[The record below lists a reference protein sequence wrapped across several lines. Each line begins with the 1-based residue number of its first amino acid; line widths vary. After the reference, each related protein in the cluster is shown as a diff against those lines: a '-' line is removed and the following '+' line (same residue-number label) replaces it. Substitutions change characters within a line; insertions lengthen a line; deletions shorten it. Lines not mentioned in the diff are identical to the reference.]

1 MKKGRFS
8 LIVAS
13 VFIVLGVV
21 LSILGVLGGMGLL
34 EGAVSSFVFAFGAEV
49 GLSGGGFSLLEAGIF
64 CLVEGGV
71 ILLFRLR
78 KPFSMPLALFLVV
91 EYLTLQAAV
100 RRSHSVAL
108 PSYALTLLS
117 TTKPGL
123 LFALF
128 VLEVLLASV
137 LLASVSSLD
146 AKWRKK
152 REIQMKMLEKEGM
165 VKSRETLEEEKL
177 LKKQRKLNEK
187 EERERARDEKKY
199 SLELERKEKSEKK
212 KREKEEEKERKEY
225 EKKREKEE
233 LRRDKEREKIEKKK
247 DRESDRLL
255 EKKEAEEERLENGRR
270 REEKKRL
277 KEEQKQQKTAEREK
291 KRQEEE
297 KLPELNLSEG
307 IGNPDTPLSFPSF
320 EEMPELKTIGH
331 HSYDTDEKAL
341 AKEKEKPLVE
351 SSSFMDNLK
360 SEIDRQSWDNASD
373 NSTPAQSK
381 LDTKH
386 FTGGGMLEATLEMYN
401 SASQNEIP
409 RTVNRNPIIGLDD
422 NPAPAPQR
430 MTDGSIAPSNLDPS
444 HPRYKM
450 FENLQNG
457 ERENVVPQS
466 SVKTEEEHIAP
477 SNLDPSHPRYRLFE
491 NLQNGVRDNSSPQ
504 TPSRTED
511 EHIAPS
517 NLDPSH
523 PRYKMFENL
532 QNGSVDTSL
541 PKKEEKKTESEIA
554 PSYISKDHPRYRLF
568 EALSENS
575 DKNAETT
582 VSYTPGRAFTP
593 EDEGEV
599 KNPYAAASVLTEE
612 KPFTPVFTKKEP
624 EPAPASSFTPEP
636 VEDEDTLPGT
646 PSFPSDYV
654 KEEETPSPVQKP
666 EETVS
671 IPSTSAREPESQ
683 FIPPQNPQVRSV
695 TETED
700 GHRVFETKSD
710 EEVADDFN
718 LIVGVGDLASNRGG
732 LTAIAMRQKTP
743 YNPPDPSLLK
753 DYPRISQEIDP
764 FTQEQG
770 DIIVRT
776 LAEQRIS
783 VELSAIIKGPAVTMY
798 ELKLA
803 QGMIISKI
811 KAREDEINYALG
823 GKKVRILAPVPG
835 KQAVGIEVPNPS
847 ISIVGFKD
855 MIYALTANEKYM
867 SFKVPMILGRTV
879 TGEPIVIDVSKM
891 PHMIIAGT
899 TGSGKSVCINS
910 FINTIIYEK
919 SPRDVR
925 LIMVDP
931 KVVELTIYNGIP
943 HLLTPVITDAKRA
956 IKALDWLVSEMER
969 RYAML
974 ARYGVRN
981 VAGLNEKIV
990 SGSLKGVEKLPYIVL
1005 IMDEFADIMAVVG
1018 KEMDAAISRI
1028 AAKARAAGIHM
1039 ILATQRPS
1047 ADVILGTL
1055 KSNLPGRIAFA
1066 VSSGV
1071 NSRVILDE
1079 QGAENLLGKGDML
1092 LMDPGVMGLT
1102 RIQGAFVSDGE
1113 VEKIT
1118 DYVTSNNAK
1127 PEFLEESVFEEEN
1140 TDDDEGDEFMD
1151 DEGDEDLYEMAK
1163 KIVYE
1168 RKSASA
1174 SYLQRRLKIGYNRAA
1189 RIVEQMEEDG
1199 IVGPANGSKPREV
1212 LRFE

>member
-13 VFIVLGVV
+13 VFMLLGVV
-21 LSILGVLGGMGLL
+21 LSILGVLGGTGLL
-34 EGAVSSFVFAFGAEV
+34 EGGIASFVSALGAEA
-49 GLSGGGFSLLEAGIF
+49 GLSGSGFSLLEAGIF

-78 KPFSMPLALFLVV
+78 KPFSMPLTLFLLI

-100 RRSHSVAL
+100 RRAHSVPL
-108 PSYALTLLS
+108 PSYALTILT

-128 VLEVLLASV
+128 VLEVLLSSV
-137 LLASVSSLD
+137 LLASVSTLD

-152 REIQMKMLEKEGM
+152 REIQLKMLEKEGA

-177 LKKQRKLNEK
+177 LKRQRKLNEK

-199 SLELERKEKSEKK
+199 SLELEKKEKAEKR

-233 LRRDKEREKIEKKK
+233 LRRDRKREKEEKKK

-255 EKKEAEEERLENGRR
+255 EKKEKEEERLESG
-270 REEKKRL
+270 RL
-277 KEEQKQQKTAEREK
+277 KEEKRRLKEEKKQQKIDEREK
-291 KRQEEE
+291 KREEEE
-297 KLPELNLSEG
+297 KLPEINLSEG

-331 HSYDTDEKAL
+331 HTYGTNEKTL
-341 AKEKEKPLVE
+341 QSEKEKPLVE

-360 SEIDRQSWDNASD
+360 SEIEREEWDSAADDSA
-373 NSTPAQSK
+373 PAPSK
-381 LDTKH
+381 LNTRH

-401 SASQNEIP
+401 SASETETP
-409 RTVNRNPIIGLDD
+409 STVNRNPIIGLDD
-422 NPAPAPQR
+422 TPSPR
-430 MTDGSIAPSNLDPS
+430 EERRTEGSIAPSNLDPS
-444 HPRYKM
+444 HPRYKL

-457 ERENVVPQS
+457 EHEEIIPQS
-466 SVKTEEEHIAP
+466 AVKTETEHIAP

-491 NLQNGVRDNSSPQ
+491 NLQNGVRDSAASPA
-504 TPSRTED
+504 PSKAEN

-523 PRYKMFENL
+523 PRYRMFENL

-541 PKKEEKKTESEIA
+541 PKREEKKTEDEIA
-554 PSYISKDHPRYRLF
+554 PSYIGKDHPRYRLF
-568 EALSENS
+568 EALSENNAKS
-575 DKNAETT
+575 AETT

-593 EDEGEV
+593 SDEGEV

-612 KPFTPVFTKKEP
+612 KPFAPVFTKKEEEPQTPVTLRP
-624 EPAPASSFTPEP
+624 EK
-636 VEDEDTLPGT
+636 EDSDDTLPQT
-646 PSFPSDYV
+646 PSLSSDSV
-654 KEEETPSPVQKP
+654 EERTSSPVRKP
-666 EETVS
+666 VETVTA
-671 IPSTSAREPESQ
+671 PSSPIRESEAE
-683 FIPPQNPQVRSV
+683 FEPPKNPQVRSI

-743 YNPPDPSLLK
+743 YNPPEPSLLK

-783 VELSAIIKGPAVTMY
+783 VELSAIIKGPSVTQY

-855 MIYALTANEKYM
+855 MIYALRANEKYM

-981 VAGLNEKIV
+981 VIGLNEKIM

-1005 IMDEFADIMAVVG
+1005 IMDEFADIMTVVG

-1092 LMDPGVMGLT
+1092 LMDPGAMGLT

-1118 DYVTSNNAK
+1118 DYVTSSNSK
-1127 PEFLEESVFEEEN
+1127 PEFLEESVFEEESDV
-1140 TDDDEGDEFMD
+1140 DDGDEEFMD

-1199 IVGPANGSKPREV
+1199 IVGPANGSKPREI
-1212 LRFE
+1212 LKFE

>member
-13 VFIVLGVV
+13 VFMVLGVV
-21 LSILGVLGGMGLL
+21 LSILGVLGGLGLL
-34 EGAVSSFVFAFGAEV
+34 EGTALSFVSSLGAEA

-64 CLVEGGV
+64 CLIEGGV

-78 KPFSMPLALFLVV
+78 KPFSMPLTLFLVV

-100 RRSHSVAL
+100 RRAHSVPL
-108 PSYALTLLS
+108 PSYTITILS

-152 REIQMKMLEKEGM
+152 REIQLKMLEKEGM
-165 VKSRETLEEEKL
+165 VKSRETLQEEKL
-177 LKKQRKLNEK
+177 LRKQRKLNEK

-199 SLELERKEKSEKK
+199 SAELEKKEKAERK

-233 LRRDKEREKIEKKK
+233 IKRDKEREKEDRKR

-255 EKKEAEEERLENGRR
+255 EKKEAEEERLESGRR
-270 REEKKRL
+270 REEKRRL
-277 KEEQKQQKTAEREK
+277 KEEKKQQKDEEKEK
-291 KRQEEE
+291 KREEEE

-320 EEMPELKTIGH
+320 EEMPELRTIGH
-331 HSYDTDEKAL
+331 HTYDTDEKAL
-341 AKEKEKPLVE
+341 PEEKEKPLVE

-360 SEIDRQSWDNASD
+360 SEIDREAWDNARESGT
-373 NSTPAQSK
+373 SAESK
-381 LDTKH
+381 LNTKH

-401 SASQNEIP
+401 SASGEE
-409 RTVNRNPIIGLDD
+409 TVQPLNRNPIIGLD
-422 NPAPAPQR
+422 NNTTPSSER
-430 MTDGSIAPSNLDPS
+430 KTDGSIAPSNLDPS
-444 HPRYKM
+444 HPRYRM
-450 FENLQNG
+450 FENLRNG
-457 ERENVVPQS
+457 EHESPVPQPAL
-466 SVKTEEEHIAP
+466 KTEEEHIAP
-477 SNLDPSHPRYRLFE
+477 SSLDPSHPRYRLFE
-491 NLQNGVRDNSSPQ
+491 NLQNGVRDNSSSQ
-504 TPSRTED
+504 TQSGTESG
-511 EHIAPS
+511 HIAPS

-523 PRYKMFENL
+523 PRYRMFENL
-532 QNGSVDTSL
+532 SNGSVDTSL
-541 PKKEEKKTESEIA
+541 PTKEEKKPQDEVA
-554 PSYISKDHPRYRLF
+554 PSYIGKDHPRYRLF
-568 EALSENS
+568 EALSENNG
-575 DKNAETT
+575 KTAETT

-612 KPFTPVFTKKEP
+612 KPFAPVFTKKDP
-624 EPAPASSFTPEP
+624 EPAPAFTPDE
-636 VEDEDTLPGT
+636 EDIDDILPQT
-646 PSFPSDYV
+646 PSLPSDYV
-654 KEEETPSPVQKP
+654 KEERTPSPVQKP
-666 EETVS
+666 VETVS
-671 IPSTSAREPESQ
+671 TPPAPSREPEAQ

-776 LAEQRIS
+776 LAEQKIT
-783 VELSAIIKGPAVTMY
+783 VELSAIIKGPAVTQY

-956 IKALDWLVSEMER
+956 LKALDWLVSEMER

-981 VAGLNEKIV
+981 ISGLNEKIV

-1092 LMDPGVMGLT
+1092 LLDPGAMGLT

-1118 DYVTSNNAK
+1118 DYVTSNNSK
-1127 PEFLEESVFEEEN
+1127 PEFLEESVFEEES
-1140 TDDDEGDEFMD
+1140 DDDDGGEEFMD

>member
-654 KEEETPSPVQKP
+654 KEEETPSPVQKT

-671 IPSTSAREPESQ
+671 IPSTSAREPEAQ